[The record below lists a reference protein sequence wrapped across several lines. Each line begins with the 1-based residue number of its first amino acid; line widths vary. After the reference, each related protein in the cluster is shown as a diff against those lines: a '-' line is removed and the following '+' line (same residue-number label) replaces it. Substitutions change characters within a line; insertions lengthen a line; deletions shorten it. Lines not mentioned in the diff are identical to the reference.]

1 MARWRLASAQNS
13 IITHHAE
20 NELILYILRRIMPD
34 RLSHILQPMQPVKV
48 KTAQLDRAT
57 KQMHMAVDKARQNC
71 AVFGVDE
78 ACLGRR

>member
-71 AVFGVDE
+71 AAFGVDE